1 MAEAKEGE
9 EHRSL
14 NELASAIAECVDR
27 HEQPPYAVQEWSNVG
42 SCGESNLR
50 HPAERN
56 MCFCPLFFS
65 NVVASSRFPCGYLC
79 TFLCLHL
86 VCRAFRNTGRCRYGD
101 ECNYEHSEGDPIE
114 PPPRGQCF
122 NWKQTG
128 ECDYGDNC
136 RFLHG
141 DDDDGSRFKKKE
153 VRSTQCCSRTGSSY
167 SCSVARALGASVLW
181 YLAIRFVY

>member
-1 MAEAKEGE
+1 MS
-9 EHRSL
+9 SL
-14 NELASAIAECVDR
+14 VRLQSALTVTNSLRMQCKNGQMWALVVKAISGTLPNETCVFA
-27 HEQPPYAVQEWSNVG
+27 P
-42 SCGESNLR
+42 
-50 HPAERN
+50 
-56 MCFCPLFFS
+56 FS
-65 NVVASSRFPCGYLC
+65 FPNVVASSRFPCGYLC

>member
-56 MCFCPLFFS
+56 MCFCPFFFFLMLLPHLGS
-65 NVVASSRFPCGYLC
+65 LVD
-79 TFLCLHL
+79 TF
-86 VCRAFRNTGRCRYGD
+86 APSFAY
-101 ECNYEHSEGDPIE
+101 I
-114 PPPRGQCF
+114 
-122 NWKQTG
+122 
-128 ECDYGDNC
+128 
-136 RFLHG
+136 
-141 DDDDGSRFKKKE
+141 
-153 VRSTQCCSRTGSSY
+153 
-167 SCSVARALGASVLW
+167 
-181 YLAIRFVY
+181 